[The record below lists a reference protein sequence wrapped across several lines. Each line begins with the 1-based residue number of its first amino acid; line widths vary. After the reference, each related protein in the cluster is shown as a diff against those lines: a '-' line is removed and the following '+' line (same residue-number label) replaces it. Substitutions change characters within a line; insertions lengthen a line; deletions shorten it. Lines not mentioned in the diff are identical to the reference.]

1 MLAVRKLDV
10 DVKENDTSRKENKN
24 SFFKRYFIP

>member
-1 MLAVRKLDV
+1 MLAVRKFDV

-24 SFFKRYFIP
+24 NFFKRYFEA